1 MLQWISVNGSGPA
14 VFVYVRVTMS
24 WAAEDWTSGLSG
36 LVLKKVQ
43 DLQVHNEKL
52 IRERQQR
59 QLQLDNSE
67 AALHKQ
73 NQKVCLHDSMHDI
86 QNLYILVL
94 DMLLE
99 ENNQRRAYYAE
110 VDDFPI

>member
-1 MLQWISVNGSGPA
+1 MPHWCSVNGSGTA
-14 VFVYVRVTMS
+14 VFVYVNVNMS

-43 DLQVHNEKL
+43 ELQVHNEKL
-52 IRERQQR
+52 TRERQQR

-73 NQKVCLHDSMHDI
+73 KQKVRFICKYFNS
-86 QNLYILVL
+86 VFL
-94 DMLLE
+94 DLLL
-99 ENNQRRAYYAE
+99 
-110 VDDFPI
+110 